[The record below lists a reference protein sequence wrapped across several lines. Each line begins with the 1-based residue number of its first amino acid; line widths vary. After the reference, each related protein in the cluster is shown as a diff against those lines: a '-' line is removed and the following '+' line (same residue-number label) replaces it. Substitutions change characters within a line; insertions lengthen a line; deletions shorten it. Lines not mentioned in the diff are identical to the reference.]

1 MVYNLLNLTEPQKA
15 IWSAEQFFK
24 DTSINTI
31 PARITIHAEINP
43 KLLEKAINIVVE
55 NTSGVRTQLNY
66 ENDVVTQYTKEYTPF
81 NIECVNLTPENE
93 EDFTNEV
100 TRTTFSLFNSPL
112 FNFKIFKKPN
122 KTGGFFMCVHHI
134 ISDAW
139 AMSNFVSSVIYVY
152 SRLLTKEKVDL
163 DSIKSY
169 DYSDFV
175 NQENNYIAGSKYVKD
190 KEFWNELFSKNIFD
204 GSFSE
209 TDSLGS
215 PDGKATR
222 AEFKLSKATTS
233 RINEFCKENKISPFT
248 FILFVMGI
256 YKSKVSQSKNI
267 VLSSPIL
274 NRSTMKEKNTFGL
287 FVNNM
292 LYKLNIDD
300 NVTFINAIT
309 EITKSQFS
317 YLRHQKYPAQ
327 NLVSDI
333 KEKFNIKENIYNTS
347 VSYQNART
355 KHIEGDVS
363 YDSDWL
369 FCGYSSIPLLL
380 HIYDVDDTNSYTF
393 MYDYQD
399 AVYDASQIKDIN
411 NRLLYIIKQVI
422 ENKDILIKN
431 INLATEEEKELI
443 LNNFNNTSVKY
454 NTKKTIIDLFE
465 EQVSSDPNKVAIV
478 CDNKKVT
485 YKDLDVLSNKLAN
498 YLQKNYNLE
507 IGNNIS
513 IILERSSELIVT
525 ILGILKCGCSYV
537 LVDTSHPNDRKQYM
551 IENSDSKYV
560 ISNLDLDFNNLIKI
574 DNIFDLDIDDNYAV
588 PNISSDDKM
597 YLLYTSGTTGTP
609 KGVTI
614 THKNFHNYVLGISRV
629 VEYSKDKNVLSMAS
643 ISFDVFGFEL
653 WATLLNGLTLVLA
666 NKEEQND
673 FVKLNDLMIRNNV
686 NIIYG
691 TPSKLQSLMSAS
703 NSYDSFKL
711 LTDIGIGGES
721 FNLSFVRDL
730 KLITSANI
738 YNMYGPTEAT
748 VGCCAKKLSLNSKTI
763 TIGKPMA
770 NVNFYVLDNNL
781 NLCPP
786 GIKGELYISGDGIS
800 KGYYKKDELNKKCFI
815 KDIFNKNLTMYK
827 SGDIVSW
834 TRDGELIFYGR
845 ADSQVKIR
853 GYRIELSEI
862 EKVLLAHPFIKNCAV
877 LNFTYNEREFLCAY
891 YTSDFTIQNYELK
904 VFLSKELPNYMI
916 PSYFIAMSNLPLTV
930 NGKIDRRK
938 LPSPFNDKTEKY
950 VKPETELQKKVC
962 KVLEDS
968 LGIKHISIYE
978 DFSNLGL
985 DSLTVIKMQSKLSE
999 LNISIPTQYFYD
1011 YSNVK
1016 DLCFALEN
1024 ITQSDN
1030 SNFSSENYPFLE
1042 HNLEKLKPS
1051 VHNYKNILLTG
1062 ATGFL
1067 GIHILDILLQKNCK
1081 IYCLIRSTST
1091 EAGEKRLLSMFNFYF
1106 KNKYSKEF
1114 LFKRIEVIIGD
1125 ITYSD
1130 LKISSDILD
1139 SLGKKLDLVIHTAA
1153 LVKHLGKYSEF
1164 QKMNIRGTK
1173 NVANLCIK
1181 YNIPLDYI
1189 STTSVSGDFMPLNST
1204 KDDVNYTEES
1214 FFIGQNYNDNY
1225 YIKSKL
1231 LAEEELLDNIKEG
1244 ILKANIFRVGN
1255 LIARYSD
1262 GHFQYNIDS
1271 NAFYNKLQF
1280 IIKNK
1285 IFFESGNVQE
1295 FDMSPVDDVARAITS
1310 ITENYGIVNKIFH
1323 IFNPKKFNMKSL
1335 AQMLNILNCNIKIV
1349 SDKEFYKKLNKIDLA
1364 SNSLII
1370 NDYNLYTNISNL
1382 NIKTTCD
1389 ITLKYLDKIGFKYNE
1404 IDLDY
1409 LSKLFNYIKNIKFI

>member
-399 AVYDASQIKDIN
+399 AVYDASQINDIN

-738 YNMYGPTEAT
+738 YNMYGPTQPT
-748 VGCCAKKLSLNSKTI
+748 VGC
-763 TIGKPMA
+763 
-770 NVNFYVLDNNL
+770 
-781 NLCPP
+781 
-786 GIKGELYISGDGIS
+786 
-800 KGYYKKDELNKKCFI
+800 
-815 KDIFNKNLTMYK
+815 
-827 SGDIVSW
+827 
-834 TRDGELIFYGR
+834 
-845 ADSQVKIR
+845 
-853 GYRIELSEI
+853 
-862 EKVLLAHPFIKNCAV
+862 
-877 LNFTYNEREFLCAY
+877 
-891 YTSDFTIQNYELK
+891 
-904 VFLSKELPNYMI
+904 
-916 PSYFIAMSNLPLTV
+916 
-930 NGKIDRRK
+930 
-938 LPSPFNDKTEKY
+938 
-950 VKPETELQKKVC
+950 
-962 KVLEDS
+962 
-968 LGIKHISIYE
+968 
-978 DFSNLGL
+978 
-985 DSLTVIKMQSKLSE
+985 
-999 LNISIPTQYFYD
+999 
-1011 YSNVK
+1011 
-1016 DLCFALEN
+1016 
-1024 ITQSDN
+1024 
-1030 SNFSSENYPFLE
+1030 
-1042 HNLEKLKPS
+1042 
-1051 VHNYKNILLTG
+1051 
-1062 ATGFL
+1062 
-1067 GIHILDILLQKNCK
+1067 
-1081 IYCLIRSTST
+1081 
-1091 EAGEKRLLSMFNFYF
+1091 
-1106 KNKYSKEF
+1106 
-1114 LFKRIEVIIGD
+1114 
-1125 ITYSD
+1125 
-1130 LKISSDILD
+1130 
-1139 SLGKKLDLVIHTAA
+1139 
-1153 LVKHLGKYSEF
+1153 
-1164 QKMNIRGTK
+1164 
-1173 NVANLCIK
+1173 
-1181 YNIPLDYI
+1181 
-1189 STTSVSGDFMPLNST
+1189 
-1204 KDDVNYTEES
+1204 
-1214 FFIGQNYNDNY
+1214 
-1225 YIKSKL
+1225 
-1231 LAEEELLDNIKEG
+1231 
-1244 ILKANIFRVGN
+1244 
-1255 LIARYSD
+1255 
-1262 GHFQYNIDS
+1262 
-1271 NAFYNKLQF
+1271 
-1280 IIKNK
+1280 
-1285 IFFESGNVQE
+1285 
-1295 FDMSPVDDVARAITS
+1295 
-1310 ITENYGIVNKIFH
+1310 
-1323 IFNPKKFNMKSL
+1323 
-1335 AQMLNILNCNIKIV
+1335 
-1349 SDKEFYKKLNKIDLA
+1349 
-1364 SNSLII
+1364 
-1370 NDYNLYTNISNL
+1370 
-1382 NIKTTCD
+1382 
-1389 ITLKYLDKIGFKYNE
+1389 
-1404 IDLDY
+1404 
-1409 LSKLFNYIKNIKFI
+1409 